1 MTREEQQGMDN
12 NRLAA
17 VEAKVATLVA
27 VSESTQEAL
36 RELTGELRRTHDDRT
51 RIVLLESKVER
62 HEAVLTAMRTEVDS
76 LRTLVS
82 QGKAIHWF
90 VQGILGAIGGFGAAV
105 AYFKGAK

>member
-1 MTREEQQGMDN
+1 MREETGMDT
-12 NRLAA
+12 RLAS

-62 HEAVLTAMRTEVDS
+62 HEALINNMKGELDAV
-76 LRTLVS
+76 RTLVS

-90 VQGILGAIGGFGAAV
+90 IQTILGAVGGAGAAY
-105 AYFKGAK
+105 AYLKGAK